1 MSKLTDEQE
10 KIKKVYTETNKR
22 AHKRLLTPKSP
33 KVESNNNNIEYLDSG
48 IGKALR
54 ANHYDKLMKSYED
67 RQDAYPTTKPSI
79 RPPKASKKSIAFRTT
94 AGTVAALLLAAYAV
108 HELKPDK
115 PTVITPESYLSF
127 CENTDEYTRGLEI
140 AQKFE
145 AFEDSLKTYQE
156 LSQNPE
162 GLSYVDKQELE
173 KAKEYIKRNYKNFE
187 DIYLYQAKSKVAEA
201 YRLPEEKLGS
211 LKSNKSGSYASID
224 DDSPDDLI
232 PRISNDGN
240 AYFSKISG
248 NNSSVVMPK
257 ELKNA
262 LSDIAD
268 LQKIWSEDKNFPY
281 DEISE
286 KYSNFLKFLSIKFE
300 ADEKGNISLSDKT
313 YECSDEDIIAYYS
326 PTYESLINKKSENGG
341 KLKKSQEK
349 RLEEVKQEMYDSLLQ
364 VVRNKINS
372 INSVDSGRA
381 DYYRND
387 FMEILEQISDT
398 KLSPMDAFPTIYN
411 INSSLDESLNSLETK
426 NQQSQELDEE
436 GR

>member
-10 KIKKVYTETNKR
+10 KIKKAYTETNKR
-22 AHKRLLTPKSP
+22 AHKRLSTPKP
-33 KVESNNNNIEYLDSG
+33 REKANNVIYLDPELK
-48 IGKALR
+48 KAIKT
-54 ANHYDKLMKSYED
+54 NHYDKLMESYEN
-67 RQDAYPTTKPSI
+67 RQKTDTTTKPSI
-79 RPPKASKKSIAFRTT
+79 RPPKASKKDIALR
-94 AGTVAALLLAAYAV
+94 AASGTVAALLLAAYAV

-145 AFEDSLKTYQE
+145 AFEDSLKTYKE
-156 LSQNPE
+156 LSQNLE
-162 GLSYVDKQELE
+162 GLSYIDKQELE

-240 AYFSKISG
+240 AYFSKITG

-257 ELKNA
+257 ELKDA

-268 LQKIWSEDKNFPY
+268 LQKIWSEDKDFPY
-281 DEISE
+281 DEILE

-313 YECSDEDIIAYYS
+313 YECSDEDIIAYYA
-326 PTYESLINKKSENGG
+326 PTYENLMNKKSENGG

-349 RLEEVKQEMYDSLLQ
+349 RLEEVKQEMYGSLLK
-364 VVRNKINS
+364 VVENKINS
-372 INSVDSGRA
+372 INSVDPGRA

-398 KLSPMDAFPTIYN
+398 KLSPMDAFPIIYN
-411 INSSLDESLNSLETK
+411 INSSLDENLNSLETK

-436 GR
+436 VR